1 MQDLDQQFIRLYSA
15 FLNLM
20 MILSLVILSIA
31 TFVVFL
37 NGRSSTERTQI
48 GIGAALQAIS
58 AIVSLGIIV
67 LQQVSPQFAPGQ
79 SIFIFYGIANVLGVG
94 GTALGLWGAIKLL
107 NRAAQMELLLED
119 PDDDR

>member
-20 MILSLVILSIA
+20 MLLSLVILTIA

-37 NGRSSTERTQI
+37 NGRSSTESTQI

-58 AIVSLGIIV
+58 VIVWLSIIV

-79 SIFIFYGIANVLGVG
+79 SVFIFYGISNLLGVV
-94 GTALGLWGAIKLL
+94 GTALGLYGAVKLL
-107 NRAAQMELLLED
+107 NRTAQMELLLQD
-119 PDDDR
+119 SDDDR

>member
-20 MILSLVILSIA
+20 MLLSLVILTIA

-37 NGRSSTERTQI
+37 NGRSSTESTQI

-58 AIVSLGIIV
+58 VIVWLSIIV

-79 SIFIFYGIANVLGVG
+79 SVFIFYGISNLLGVV
-94 GTALGLWGAIKLL
+94 GTALGLYGAVKLL
-107 NRAAQMELLLED
+107 HRAGQMELLLQD
-119 PDDDR
+119 SDDDR

>member
-20 MILSLVILSIA
+20 MLLSLVILTIA

-58 AIVSLGIIV
+58 VIVWLSIIV

-79 SIFIFYGIANVLGVG
+79 SVFIFYGISNLLGVV
-94 GTALGLWGAIKLL
+94 GTALGLYGAVKLL
-107 NRAAQMELLLED
+107 NRTAQMELLLQD
-119 PDDDR
+119 SDDDR